1 MKLQNYKIKSLQ
13 GNKIDKKASEGMDYI
28 EINEKELDDILD
40 NKAIDKPIKTQEKF
54 TGLRF

>member
-1 MKLQNYKIKSLQ
+1 
-13 GNKIDKKASEGMDYI
+13 MDYI